1 MIGTKKQAINYL
13 LNYEDTKKFEVK
25 EYKPKR
31 GLRANAYYWS
41 LLNQLANVLKMS
53 KEDVHFHMLQ
63 NYGQSAMWATKL
75 EENPADYFKYYI
87 DMGESLVFGV
97 KMRKCKVYKES
108 HNMDSKEFSI
118 LLEGLIQECKQQ
130 DIPTLDDIEIEEM
143 MREYEINHSKQ

>member
-13 LNYEDTKKFEVK
+13 LNYEDEKKFEVK

-41 LLNQLANVLKMS
+41 LLNQLADVLKMS
-53 KEDVHFHMLQ
+53 KEEIHLHMLQ
-63 NYGQSAMWATKL
+63 NYGQSSMWATKI

-87 DMGESLVFGV
+87 DCGESVVFGV
-97 KMRKCKVYKES
+97 KMRKVKVYKES
-108 HNMDSKEFSI
+108 SKMDSREFSI

-130 DIPTLDDIEIEEM
+130 DIPTLDDLEIKEM
-143 MREYEINHSKQ
+143 IKDYEVNHTK